1 MFRENHEITIQAI
14 FSLRE
19 SLGKHLPI
27 QNSLIAYDLILLLSI
42 HNYAQGHITVKQLFN
57 SLPHSATAV
66 RYHYKR
72 FIDDGWLENYSDAK
86 DKRIKY
92 IRPTSKL
99 IEMVNS
105 YTQDTENIMINKIL
119 K

>member
-1 MFRENHEITIQAI
+1 MFRENHKVTIDAI
-14 FSLRE
+14 FGLRQSLE
-19 SLGKHLPI
+19 KYLPI

-42 HNYAQGHITVKQLFN
+42 HNYSEGNITVKQLFN

-72 FIDDGWLENYSDAK
+72 FIDEGWIENYMNPN

-92 IRPTSKL
+92 VRPTSKL
-99 IEMVNS
+99 IQVVNF
-105 YTQDTENIMINKIL
+105 YTQETESLLISK
-119 K
+119 